1 MLTRAYKTA
10 ATEVQTTGSVTIANA
25 VTGQR
30 IEVAFA
36 LVTRNAGSTNHV
48 KMKFGSRIILSS
60 STDVVP
66 YASGGPFLADE
77 GENLTIEVGA
87 ATTGNYAITWRYI
100 PA

>member
-1 MLTRAYKTA
+1 MLTRAYKTSGN
-10 ATEVQTTGSVTIANA
+10 EVQTTGSVTIANA
-25 VTGQR
+25 ITGQR

-66 YASGGPFLADE
+66 YASGGPFLADD

-87 ATTGNYAITWRYI
+87 ATTGNYAVTWRYV